1 MPSSIPDAGTLLD
14 AAIKYLE
21 DELLPEL
28 SGYHRFKTRV
38 TANVMITIR
47 RELELGARHA
57 AHERERLVQLLG
69 HEGEVA
75 QLSLELAERI
85 RAGSIDTDAPAV
97 RAHIRESLAEAL
109 AINNPRWSAG

>member
-1 MPSSIPDAGTLLD
+1 MPSSIPEARTLLD

-38 TANVMITIR
+38 TANVMITVR

-57 AHERERLVQLLG
+57 THERERLARLLG
-69 HEGEVA
+69 HAGEVA

-85 RAGSIDTDAPAV
+85 RARTIDTDAPAV

-109 AINNPRWSAG
+109 AINNPKWPAG